1 MDLMTTLPPGEARR
15 LETGELEAVL
25 AAASH
30 LHEADSHMTGPL
42 RVLGLPG
49 CATRWILEFDTRR
62 RPVLRH
68 LQPGQDPFEF
78 IQMRREAYE
87 RMWDG

>member
-25 AAASH
+25 AGALLH
-30 LHEADSHMTGPL
+30 LEADSQMTGPL

-49 CATRWILEFDTRR
+49 CASRWILEFDTRR
-62 RPVLRH
+62 RPILRH
-68 LQPGQDPFEF
+68 LQPWQDPMAFL
-78 IQMRREAYE
+78 QLRRDAYE